1 MAVKL
6 GGKKGEKY
14 ELGQTHDIN
23 VTPFV
28 DVMLVLLIIFMV
40 SIPLATVAVKIDLP
54 PAQENQDPTKKPT
67 YISIGQDGKLT
78 LVVQG
83 ANTATALDRLG
94 DDLGKALGPGAKNQS
109 VLIRADRTVRYK
121 NFMEVV
127 NQLQTDGYYKVALIT
142 ENEPGTS

>member
-6 GGKKGEKY
+6 GGTKGGKY
-14 ELGQTHDIN
+14 ELGQSHDIN

-54 PAQENQDPTKKPT
+54 PAQDVQVANKKPT

-83 ANTATALDRLG
+83 NNTTTTLDTLG
-94 DDLGKALGPGAKNQS
+94 ADVGKAMGPDAKNQS
-109 VLIRADRTVRYK
+109 VLIRADRTVRYT

-142 ENEPGTS
+142 ENEPGTT